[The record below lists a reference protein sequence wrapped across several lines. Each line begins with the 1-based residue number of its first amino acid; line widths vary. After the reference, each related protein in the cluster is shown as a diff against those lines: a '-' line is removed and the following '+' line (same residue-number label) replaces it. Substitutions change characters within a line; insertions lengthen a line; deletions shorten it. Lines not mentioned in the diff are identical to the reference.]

1 MCRAELL
8 FLSLLFLLNLGGSWA
23 AEQIQCIAC
32 GLPKVSPDNDV
43 YGSYGT
49 ELGKKRYNHT
59 CEEYD
64 EGEELASPFLRF
76 CPIGV
81 KSCFYV
87 TGRYDGMEIVFRG
100 CAEAMYKHDYGCDRE
115 MQPVT
120 VIDQRGNPKQVEVD
134 VNLCY
139 CSTQNC
145 NQEAAGSEN
154 LVFSIPLL
162 CLLLLLH
169 SK

>member
-1 MCRAELL
+1 MGEEELCRPVELL
-8 FLSLLFLLNLGGSWA
+8 LHALPLLLLIGGGVQAS
-23 AEQIQCIAC
+23 EQIQCIAC

-49 ELGKKRYNHT
+49 ELGQKRYNHT
-59 CEEYD
+59 CEEYN
-64 EGEELASPFLRF
+64 EGVA
-76 CPIGV
+76 
-81 KSCFYV
+81 
-87 TGRYDGMEIVFRG
+87 IVFRG

-115 MQPVT
+115 MQPVS

-145 NQEAAGSEN
+145 NQEAAGAEH
-154 LVFSIPLL
+154 LLLTVPLL
-162 CLLLLLH
+162 SLLLIHLLQ
-169 SK
+169 

>member
-1 MCRAELL
+1 MVMFIFTLL
-8 FLSLLFLLNLGGSWA
+8 MVIRDTSA
-23 AEQIQCIAC
+23 DQQIQCIAC

-49 ELGKKRYNHT
+49 GWGKKRYNHT
-59 CEEYD
+59 CEEYST
-64 EGEELASPFLRF
+64 GESGAFAYLRS
-76 CPIGV
+76 CPLGV

-87 TGRYDGMEIVFRG
+87 TGVYEDLELVFRG

-115 MQPVT
+115 LQAVS
-120 VIDQRGNPKQVEVD
+120 VIDQRGNPKQVDVD

-145 NQEAAGSEN
+145 NQVAAGATTLTMSVPVIIITGI
-154 LVFSIPLL
+154 LAYTGTL
-162 CLLLLLH
+162 C
-169 SK
+169 

>member
-1 MCRAELL
+1 MWPVELL
-8 FLSLLFLLNLGGSWA
+8 LLALPLLLIIGGGQA

-59 CEEYD
+59 CEEYN

-87 TGRYDGMEIVFRG
+87 TGRYEGMEIVFRG

-115 MQPVT
+115 MQPVS

-145 NQEAAGSEN
+145 NQEAAGAEHV
-154 LVFSIPLL
+154 LFSFPLL
-162 CLLLLLH
+162 LSLLFLH
-169 SK
+169 LQ